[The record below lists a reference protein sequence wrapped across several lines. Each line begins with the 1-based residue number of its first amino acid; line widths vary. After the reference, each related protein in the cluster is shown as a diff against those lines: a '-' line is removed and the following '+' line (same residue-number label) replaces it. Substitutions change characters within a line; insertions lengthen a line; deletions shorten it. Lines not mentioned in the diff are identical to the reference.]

1 MRVKSH
7 IDKLKRQTNLSEEDM
22 DKKQEMSSQVGW
34 AADVLRGPYAKIDY
48 GFTI

>member
-7 IDKLKRQTNLSEEDM
+7 IDKLKRQTSLSEEEM
-22 DKKQEMSSQVGW
+22 DKIEDMSSQVGW
-34 AADVLRGPYAKIDY
+34 AAGVLCDPYAKIDY